1 MQNKKAYYDEK
12 VREEEMKGISDAEKF
27 RGAARD
33 ILERELA
40 TAKRWLNDT
49 IYYEHITR
57 GIAGD
62 VTYYSI
68 LGRRLRKVKMYETAL
83 SF

>member
-1 MQNKKAYYDEK
+1 MNNAEVYWMRAK
-12 VREEEMKGISDAEKF
+12 EEEAKGIKDAERM
-27 RGAARD
+27 RGVAKD
-33 ILERELA
+33 ILERERA
-40 TAKRWLNDT
+40 IAQRWLDDSLT
-49 IYYEHITR
+49 HERITR

-62 VTYYSI
+62 ITYFAI